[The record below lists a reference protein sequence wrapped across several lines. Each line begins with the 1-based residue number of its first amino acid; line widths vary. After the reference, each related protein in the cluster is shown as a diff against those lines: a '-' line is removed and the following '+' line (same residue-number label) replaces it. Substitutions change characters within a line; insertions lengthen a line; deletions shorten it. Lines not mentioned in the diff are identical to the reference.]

1 MPSRNPCLGICA
13 HVPSIRWFSECP
25 RFQNVDMNSSVD
37 WIIYLTDVKD
47 LPESHLIDN
56 DSDEENITEE

>member
-1 MPSRNPCLGICA
+1 MFLQYVG
-13 HVPSIRWFSECP
+13 FSECS
-25 RFQNVDMNSSVD
+25 RFQDVDMNSSVD
-37 WIIYLTDVKD
+37 WSIYLTDVKD

>member
-1 MPSRNPCLGICA
+1 
-13 HVPSIRWFSECP
+13 
-25 RFQNVDMNSSVD
+25 MNSSVD
-37 WIIYLTDVKD
+37 WSIYLTDAKD

>member
-25 RFQNVDMNSSVD
+25 RFQDVDMNSSVD
-37 WIIYLTDVKD
+37 WSIYLTDAKD